1 MKTIKLIAKAK
12 LNIKSLKEKNDK
24 SGILMEEGWLKY
36 LEEKRREEIKD
47 RSIVID
53 KIPVM

>member
-12 LNIKSLKEKNDK
+12 LNIKSLKEKNNK
-24 SGILMEEGWLKY
+24 SELLIEESWLKY
-36 LEEKRREEIKD
+36 LENKRREEIKD
-47 RSIVID
+47 RSLIID